1 MTNQESRA
9 ERIVRIKY
17 SNAATANP
25 KARMDVTFVTATRSQ
40 NMLAL
45 AYAKLEE
52 SEALK
57 DYFPRFRHHHPR
69 QLVTMA
75 GRFDISAPWFVMQG
89 IIKDLTKGVPVW
101 QAIVSS
107 EEV

>member
-1 MTNQESRA
+1 MTNREHVA
-9 ERIVRIKY
+9 RIKY
-17 SNAATANP
+17 SNAAVANP
-25 KARMDVTFVTATRSQ
+25 KARMDVTFVTSARSPS
-40 NMLAL
+40 MLVL
-45 AYAKLEE
+45 AYTKLEE
-52 SEALK
+52 SDALK